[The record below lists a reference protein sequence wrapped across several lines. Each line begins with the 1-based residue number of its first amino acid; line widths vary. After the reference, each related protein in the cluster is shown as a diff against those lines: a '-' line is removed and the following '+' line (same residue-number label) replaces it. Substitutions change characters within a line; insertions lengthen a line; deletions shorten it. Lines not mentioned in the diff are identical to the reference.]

1 MLVSGN
7 TFDNPRL
14 SAVLLTIGIYKG
26 HGFYLRSDNFLEKLP
41 MFAASRY
48 TDHCNDWKIM
58 SMVMKSGDKAAQYEA
73 DVKSGKLDIFLFK
86 CLFWTCMSHYPHMR
100 SLHGSDGR
108 LYLNQLCFDGD
119 TLARQKMDEF
129 ITKGYK
135 LTEQEQEI
143 WDKMQDLLQKIKK
156 ECKDEYHPEFKYGL
170 YQIDEEINIKIQ
182 QGYKKDGKPN
192 MVIKYGDL
200 NNMIKD
206 LKSMVK
212 SYYLGN
218 LVDTLFEYEFL
229 K

>member
-1 MLVSGN
+1 
-7 TFDNPRL
+7 
-14 SAVLLTIGIYKG
+14 
-26 HGFYLRSDNFLEKLP
+26 
-41 MFAASRY
+41 
-48 TDHCNDWKIM
+48 
-58 SMVMKSGDKAAQYEA
+58 
-73 DVKSGKLDIFLFK
+73 
-86 CLFWTCMSHYPHMR
+86 
-100 SLHGSDGR
+100 
-108 LYLNQLCFDGD
+108 
-119 TLARQKMDEF
+119 MDEF